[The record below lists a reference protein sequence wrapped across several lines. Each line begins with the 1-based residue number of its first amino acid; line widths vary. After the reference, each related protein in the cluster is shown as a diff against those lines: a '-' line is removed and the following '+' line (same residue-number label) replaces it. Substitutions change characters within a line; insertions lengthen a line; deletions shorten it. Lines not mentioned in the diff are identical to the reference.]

1 MGDTPMPLPIGM
13 GPSSKAIPTIG
24 DGYSPELLSQFS
36 TRPAPTSSP
45 LPPPAPEQRRTQKL
59 PSAKGSR
66 TPTFTRADFLRVE
79 GPRGISA
86 RATVWLRHV
95 GYFFAVIL
103 ATSITQAA
111 LSHVSNTSSGGLWM
125 LGALTVIY
133 VTATIGTIYFPDARR
148 ELIEEARHYAFGIIM
163 VPGVTL
169 AILMWAASHFMSS
182 SSTDVFAHT
191 LGIALPIIYVATVLI
206 PAVLFVRLVS
216 GRRYF
221 SMSRGDD
228 EKAMRNYTRQGF
240 LQQ

>member
-1 MGDTPMPLPIGM
+1 MSDFQAAPT
-13 GPSSKAIPTIG
+13 SKANPSIG
-24 DGYSPELLSQFS
+24 DGYSPELMSQFS
-36 TRPAPTSSP
+36 SYKEAPGATPVTEPTTSRQ
-45 LPPPAPEQRRTQKL
+45 EL
-59 PSAKGSR
+59 PSAKGPR
-66 TPTFTRADFLRVE
+66 TPNFKRADFLRVE

-86 RATVWLRHV
+86 RATVWLRHL
-95 GYFFAVIL
+95 GYFIAVIL

-111 LSHVSNTSSGGLWM
+111 LSHVANTASGGLWM

-133 VTATIGTIYFPDARR
+133 VTATIGTIYFPDARH
-148 ELIEEARHYAFGIIM
+148 ELLEEARHYAFGIIM
-163 VPGVTL
+163 IPGVTL
-169 AILMWAASHFMSS
+169 AILMWAASHFMSN

-191 LGIALPIIYVATVLI
+191 LGIALPIVYVATVLI

-228 EKAMRNYTRQGF
+228 EKAMRTYTRQGF